1 MKKFLSIGITIIGCI
16 FILAI
21 FWLEVA
27 FIFHKELSV
36 LGSISI
42 ASIEFALVY
51 IFEVSKFGNRW
62 HFCEV
67 YGRALFV
74 TILFASLATVFVSGI
89 LLSFVFLLSLTPF
102 VVGSQLI
109 MWAIGSGLMFGLVLF
124 SVFMYG
130 MLRGLAHISIK
141 TIQIVDAKIPK
152 AFNGFRFV
160 QISDIHSGTYT
171 SILPIKKAVA
181 LINTQQP
188 DCVFFTG
195 DLVNNRVE
203 EVLPYILELK
213 KLKAPSG
220 IFSILGNH
228 DYGDY
233 VSWKTPEEKIAN
245 LLQLKKYQKE
255 LGWNLLLNEHISIQ
269 KNDAQINL
277 IGVENWSSK
286 MHFTKYGDL
295 AKATSDIDQNL
306 FTILLSHDPSHFDKE
321 VNTMYPWI
329 TLTLSGHTHGMQFG
343 IETKQIKWSPIKYV
357 YPHWAGLYHIGSQYL
372 YVNRGLGALG
382 FPGRVGMRPE
392 ITVFVLTSGY

>member
-74 TILFASLATVFVSGI
+74 TILFASLAAVFVSGI

-255 LGWNLLLNEHISIQ
+255 LGWNLLLNEHVSIQ

>member
-1 MKKFLSIGITIIGCI
+1 MKKFFSIGITIIGCI
-16 FILAI
+16 FLLAI

-42 ASIEFALVY
+42 ASIEFALLY

-74 TILFASLATVFVSGI
+74 TILFASLAAVFVSGI
-89 LLSFVFLLSLTPF
+89 LLCCIFLLSLISF

-109 MWAIGSGLMFGLVLF
+109 MWTIGSGLIFGLVLF
-124 SVFMYG
+124 SLFMYG
-130 MLRGLAHISIK
+130 MLRGLAHIRIK

-152 AFNGFRFV
+152 VFDGFRFV
-160 QISDIHSGTYT
+160 QISDIHSGTYI
-171 SILPIKKAVA
+171 SVSPIKKAVA
-181 LINTQQP
+181 LINAQQP
-188 DCVFFTG
+188 DCIFFTG
-195 DLVNNRVE
+195 DLVNNRAE
-203 EVLPYILELK
+203 EIQPYIIEFK
-213 KLKAPSG
+213 KLKALSG

-233 VSWKTPEEKIAN
+233 VSWKNPEEKIGN

-255 LGWNLLLNEHISIQ
+255 LGWNLLLNEHVSIG
-269 KNDAQINL
+269 KGDAQINL

-295 AKATSDIDQNL
+295 TKATRGIDPNL

-321 VNTMYPWI
+321 VSINFPWV

-343 IETKQIKWSPIKYV
+343 IETKHVKWSPIKYV

-382 FPGRVGMRPE
+382 FPGRIGMRPE

>member
-1 MKKFLSIGITIIGCI
+1 MKKLLSVGITIIGCI

-27 FIFHKELSV
+27 FVFHKELSI

-67 YGRALFV
+67 YGRAFFV
-74 TILFASLATVFVSGI
+74 TLLFASLAAVFVSGI
-89 LLSFVFLLSLTPF
+89 LLSFVFLLSLTSF

-109 MWAIGSGLMFGLVLF
+109 MGAISSGLMFGLILF
-124 SVFMYG
+124 SVFTYG
-130 MLRGLAHISIK
+130 MLRGLAHIRVK
-141 TIQIVDAKIPK
+141 TMQITDAKIPK
-152 AFNGFRFV
+152 AFDGFRFV

-171 SILPIKKAVA
+171 SILPIKKSVA
-181 LINTQQP
+181 LINAQQP
-188 DCVFFTG
+188 DCIFFTG

-203 EVLPYILELK
+203 EIQPYIIELK

-255 LGWNLLLNEHISIQ
+255 LGWNLLLNEHVSLQ
-269 KNDAQINL
+269 KNNAQINL

-295 AKATSDIDQNL
+295 AKATSGIDQNL

-321 VNTMYPWI
+321 VSSNFPWI

-343 IETKQIKWSPIKYV
+343 IETKHVRWSPIKYV

-382 FPGRVGMRPE
+382 FPGRIGMRPE

>member
-27 FIFHKELSV
+27 FIFHKQLSV
-36 LGSISI
+36 LSSISI

-51 IFEVSKFGNRW
+51 IFEVSKFSSPW

-74 TILFASLATVFVSGI
+74 TILFASLAAVFVSGI
-89 LLSFVFLLSLTPF
+89 LLCCIFLLSLTPF

-109 MWAIGSGLMFGLVLF
+109 MCAIGTGLIFGLVLF
-124 SVFMYG
+124 SLFMYG
-130 MLRGLAHISIK
+130 MLRGLAHIRIK
-141 TIQIVDAKIPK
+141 TIQILDAKIPK
-152 AFNGFRFV
+152 AFDGFRFV

-171 SILPIKKAVA
+171 SVSPIKKAVA
-181 LINTQQP
+181 LINAQQP
-188 DCVFFTG
+188 DCIFFTG
-195 DLVNNRVE
+195 DLVNNRAE
-203 EVLPYILELK
+203 EIQPYIIELK

-220 IFSILGNH
+220 IFSVLGNH

-233 VSWKTPEEKIAN
+233 VSWKTPEEKIGN

-255 LGWNLLLNEHISIQ
+255 LGWNLLHNEHVSIG
-269 KNDAQINL
+269 KGDAQINL

-295 AKATSDIDQNL
+295 TKATSGIDPNL
-306 FTILLSHDPSHFDKE
+306 FTVLLSHDPSHFDKE
-321 VNTMYPWI
+321 VSINFPWI
-329 TLTLSGHTHGMQFG
+329 TMTLSGHTHGMQFG
-343 IETKQIKWSPIKYV
+343 IETKHVRWSPIKYV
-357 YPHWAGLYHIGSQYL
+357 YPHWAGLYHIGRQYL

-382 FPGRVGMRPE
+382 FPGRIGMQPE